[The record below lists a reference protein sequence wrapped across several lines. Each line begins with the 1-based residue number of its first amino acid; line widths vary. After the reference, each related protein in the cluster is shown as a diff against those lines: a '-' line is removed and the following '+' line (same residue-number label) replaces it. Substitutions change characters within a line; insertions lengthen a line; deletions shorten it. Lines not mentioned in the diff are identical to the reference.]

1 MKFTLLNE
9 GLSLSLSLS
18 LCLPTQSFLYPLSF
32 FYYCIIT
39 GATSSLGYVQDYQE
53 VKVQEQVQKLDV
65 GQIPRS
71 LWVVL
76 ENDLVDSC
84 KAGDDVTIM

>member
-1 MKFTLLNE
+1 
-9 GLSLSLSLS
+9 
-18 LCLPTQSFLYPLSF
+18 
-32 FYYCIIT
+32 
-39 GATSSLGYVQDYQE
+39 VQDYQE